1 MTLDTLLWFAV
12 TYAQAVLAVSAGLA
26 AARIL
31 IGPRAEDRVLGLD
44 ALYLTVMLQFIVTGL
59 RLGTPFLFEAALA
72 MYRKRGF
79 VNGWAF
85 ADYVASDFN
94 QFLHLDLQTGG

>member
-72 MYRKRGF
+72 IAVAVFVSNVALAKFLMRGE
-79 VNGWAF
+79 VIE
-85 ADYVASDFN
+85 
-94 QFLHLDLQTGG
+94 